1 MKATTTNAIK
11 ILGEKYKLRDNTD
24 MLSKRN
30 TPAPEQKNLFA
41 ALISKTPIANG
52 CSIGLIIIS
61 PPSLNLA

>member
-30 TPAPEQKNLFA
+30 TQAPEQKNLFV

-52 CSIGLIIIS
+52 
-61 PPSLNLA
+61 